1 NEVKDII
8 DSSDDP
14 ALVARALHHAQY
26 SKNQELIFDRAISL
40 LKHTDRNV
48 RMEATEYFLRQTEKA
63 LKPFLTLYD
72 LVTDIDL
79 KWRLLY
85 IFSEKFPKI
94 AVREAKQILI
104 DWEKLKRS
112 SKQEIPATEK
122 PADTGSEEPTILE
135 MLSLRILAR
144 YAPEALAAISRSEVW
159 QPYENILV
167 LYVGEK
173 S

>member
-1 NEVKDII
+1 M
-8 DSSDDP
+8 SFT
-14 ALVARALHHAQY
+14 H
-26 SKNQELIFDRAISL
+26 DRVS
-40 LKHTDRNV
+40 HSGS
-48 RMEATEYFLRQTEKA
+48 Q
-63 LKPFLTLYD
+63 
-72 LVTDIDL
+72 
-79 KWRLLY
+79 
-85 IFSEKFPKI
+85 
-94 AVREAKQILI
+94 
-104 DWEKLKRS
+104 
-112 SKQEIPATEK
+112 EK